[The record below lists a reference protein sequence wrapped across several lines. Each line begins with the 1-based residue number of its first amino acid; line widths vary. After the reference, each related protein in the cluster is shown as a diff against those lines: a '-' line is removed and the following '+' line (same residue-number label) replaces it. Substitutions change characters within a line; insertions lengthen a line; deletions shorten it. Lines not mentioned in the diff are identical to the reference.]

1 MACAGG
7 VRMIAYRDAVSADGP
22 ALATMAARCFTE
34 TFGTL
39 YRASDLAAFL
49 EEAFGDEGLPS
60 QIGDPDFAIRLATED
75 LRIVGFDKLAPV
87 AFPGDWPTDAIELH
101 QLYVLG
107 GWHGEGVGPAL
118 MDWAI
123 DHSRAQGR
131 SEMILSVYVDN
142 ARARRFYERY
152 GFEEIGGY
160 TFMVG
165 EHPDEDRLMRRVL

>member
-1 MACAGG
+1 MT
-7 VRMIAYRDAVSADGP
+7 ITYRAAAPADGP
-22 ALATMAARCFTE
+22 ALADMAKRSFTE

-49 EEAFGDEGLPS
+49 DQAFGADGLPA
-60 QIGDPDFAIRLATED
+60 QLDDPAFAVQVALDGDA
-75 LRIVGFDKLAPV
+75 IVGFAKIGPV
-87 AFPGDWPTDAIELH
+87 AFPGDWPADAIELH

-123 DHSRAQGR
+123 DRARDLKR
-131 SEMILSVYVDN
+131 SEMILSVYIDN
-142 ARARRFYERY
+142 HRARRFYERY
-152 GFEEIGGY
+152 GFEEIGRY

-165 EHPDEDRLMRRVL
+165 EQPDDDRLMRLAL